1 MLTRKTTETEL
12 RSALEEA
19 VKARVNGGEA
29 GPTAGLRRVGRGLA
43 RLSESPVGMVGAG
56 IVVLWAIGA
65 AFVPWFADW
74 PPNYQDVTAIADP
87 TPSAQHLLG
96 TDNLGRDILARIFH
110 GARVSLTLAPAAV
123 LVAYLVGCT
132 LGMLAGYLGGW
143 VDIVISR
150 ISDVIL
156 AFPVLILYILLI
168 TAFGAS
174 ALNIIIAVTVA
185 SWPGIGRIVRG
196 LTLEIKN
203 QEYVA
208 AAQLRGEHI
217 LFILVLEILPNASGP
232 LIVDFCLRIGYTI
245 IIIGILGF
253 LGLGLPPPD
262 PDWGG
267 MVKDTT
273 AMITIWPHMSILP
286 SLAIVSLAVGVNLL
300 ADGLREISLRD

>member
-1 MLTRKTTETEL
+1 MLTPKTTETEL
-12 RSALEEA
+12 RSALDET
-19 VKARVNGGEA
+19 VKARVNGGDA

-56 IVVLWAIGA
+56 IVLLWAIGA
-65 AFVPWFADW
+65 VFVPWFADW

-96 TDNLGRDILARIFH
+96 TDNLGRDMLARIFH
-110 GARVSLTLAPAAV
+110 GARVALTLAPAAV

-132 LGMLAGYLGGW
+132 MGMIAGYVGGW
-143 VDIVISR
+143 VDTVISR

-156 AFPVLILYILLI
+156 SFPVLILYILLI
-168 TAFGAS
+168 TAFGPS
-174 ALNIIIAVTVA
+174 AFNIIIAVTVA
-185 SWPGIGRIVRG
+185 SWPGIGRNVRG

-273 AMITIWPHMSILP
+273 AMITIWPHMSVLP